1 MDNFAFVVLRTFYSL
16 KTFTHIANADNSIAE
31 TNIVLFF
38 AYLEKIDIAKNLF
51 ALYSIWIYYCCLI
64 ILDIFKYTK
73 HIKEM

>member
-1 MDNFAFVVLRTFYSL
+1 MDNFAFVVSRTFYSL
-16 KTFTHIANADNSIAE
+16 KTFTHIANKDSFIAE

-38 AYLEKIDIAKNLF
+38 AYLDNIDIAKNLF

-73 HIKEM
+73 NIKEM